1 MTTVKVAL
9 IQAQPIYYDL
19 PKTVDKAISLI
30 QTASQQ
36 GAKLVA
42 FGETWFAGYP
52 KWLDTARNVAV
63 WDNPI
68 VKDLFARLHANSL
81 SLDSPEME
89 TLKSTARENELV
101 LVLSINEKVAG
112 HGTLYN
118 SLITID
124 ATGEIVNHHRK
135 LMPTYTERLIWGMG
149 DGNGLQAVDTKV
161 GRVGGL
167 ICWEHWMP
175 LARQAMHNSGEQ
187 IHVAVWPTVGEMHQI
202 ASRHYAFEGRTYVLA
217 VGSLLQADALPDELE
232 LIEGIQPDTL
242 IQQGGSAVIATNGQ
256 YLIEP
261 IFDEETILTCELDL
275 DAIPK
280 EQLTLDVA
288 GHYARPDVF
297 NFSVNSNHD

>member
-1 MTTVKVAL
+1 MTSVKVAL

-19 PKTVDKAISLI
+19 PKTVDKATSLI
-30 QTASQQ
+30 QEASQK
-36 GAKLVA
+36 GAQLVA

-52 KWLDTARNVAV
+52 KWLDTARDVAL

-68 VKDLFARLHANSL
+68 VKDLFARLHLNSL
-81 SLDSPEME
+81 SLDSPEMDI
-89 TLKSTARENELV
+89 LKSTARENELV
-101 LVLSINEKVAG
+101 LVLSINEKLNG

-124 ATGEIVNHHRK
+124 VTGEIVNHHRK
-135 LMPTYTERLIWGMG
+135 LMPTYTERLVWGTG
-149 DGNGLQAVDTKV
+149 DSSGLQAVDTSV

-175 LARQAMHNSGEQ
+175 LARQAMHISGEQ

-217 VGSLLQADALPDELE
+217 VGSLLQADALPSELE
-232 LIEGIQPDTL
+232 LADGIQPESL
-242 IQQGGSAVIATNGQ
+242 IQQGGSAVIAPNGD
-256 YLIEP
+256 YLMEP
-261 IFDEETILTCELDL
+261 VFEEETILISELDL

-297 NFSVNSNHD
+297 YFSLKSNRG